1 MSLSIAIK
9 IVTTDNRTHRFLQT
23 DARHTQK
30 ILDSFKH
37 ERQHFFR
44 RPSLIIVSY
53 SHTEIFNPREICQIE
68 FETGQALETWLP
80 AGYQHPH
87 LRILAADELAMPDGF
102 DDGDV
107 HTRVDLLFKG
117 GHTLHTWLEGDHEDS
132 IADRNSHIAQIY
144 ERPWLL
150 YQPESPGI
158 GLINPATIIHT
169 RIGLPLHDTPSDS
182 WQANEA

>member
-9 IVTTDNRTHRFLQT
+9 IVTTANHTHRFFQT
-23 DARHTQK
+23 DAKAVQH
-30 ILDSFKH
+30 ILTSLAQGG
-37 ERQHFFR
+37 QHFFS
-44 RPSLIIVSY
+44 RPSLILVNH
-53 SHTEIFNPREICQIE
+53 SHTEIFNPRQICMIE
-68 FETGQALETWLP
+68 FETLLPLEEWLP
-80 AGYQHPH
+80 TDWRPH
-87 LRILAADELAMPDGF
+87 LRQLADDELAMPDCI
-102 DDGDV
+102 DDGDL

-117 GHTLHTWLEGDHEDS
+117 GHCLRAWLEGVHEQTP
-132 IADRNSHIAQIY
+132 IDRKTHITQLF

-158 GLINPATIIHT
+158 GFINPATIIHA